1 MNTTTT
7 PEGSAVTAD
16 VGLPVFPDQSPLTE
30 MTHQAMLA
38 RWREGLV
45 TPMSSTINTFAKTD
59 GSWWTANQNIWL
71 RVQQADRN
79 DRLDYHHSSF
89 GSVNQAKGPATSI
102 SPWCAAD
109 D

>member
-1 MNTTTT
+1 MPASFNAS
-7 PEGSAVTAD
+7 SAAASANRCEREAN
-16 VGLPVFPDQSPLTE
+16 LRCFP
-30 MTHQAMLA
+30 
-38 RWREGLV
+38 
-45 TPMSSTINTFAKTD
+45 FAKTD
-59 GSWWTANQNIWL
+59 GSWWTANQDIWS

-102 SPWCAAD
+102 SPWCVAD